1 MKLFTLN
8 ALIVAG
14 VLSLGAQAADA
25 LSCSTSQVKF
35 TLTQGSPDQALGATC
50 VDSAN
55 DLNTI
60 NSSYSLFS
68 LTGWTL
74 GDSTGSSAGTGKVSF
89 ASAPT
94 GGSTTWSILNPLG
107 YTDLVV
113 VIKQANV
120 FGAFLLD
127 ASAALSGSWLT
138 NGPGQSVGGLSH
150 ASVYYT
156 GTPSAVPLPATGLLI
171 LGGMGALAAFRARR
185 KSA

>member
-1 MKLFTLN
+1 MKFS
-8 ALIVAG
+8 ALKVIFIAG
-14 VLSLGAQAADA
+14 AMALTAQAASA
-25 LSCSTSQVKF
+25 LSCATSQVTF
-35 TLTQGSPDQALGATC
+35 TLTQGSPDHTAGATC
-50 VDSAN
+50 VNSAN

-60 NSSYSLFS
+60 TSSYSLFGM
-68 LTGWTL
+68 TGWTL

-89 ASAPT
+89 SQAPT

-113 VIKQANV
+113 VIKQANG

-127 ASAALSGSWLT
+127 AKAALSGTWLT

-156 GTPSAVPLPATGLLI
+156 GDPSAVPLPATGLLI

-185 KSA
+185 KAA